1 MQIWKKLGLTVVFC
15 VLSAGMT
22 VNAGFTGSNV
32 HSAGQSMG
40 VGGLLE
46 ESMDPE
52 ACLEAA
58 QNAKETRKKIYG
70 YENLGVAK
78 VNDYLNIRKDPS
90 ENGELVGKLPKNGG
104 ADVLSE
110 ENGWYKIKSGKVT
123 GYVKADYMV
132 TGEEAR
138 SLADKEATNMAV
150 CNSGG
155 LRVRDHSGSQAQC
168 GKKVSLSEAQPGDL
182 VFYAKNGKINHVA
195 IYIGGGQVIH
205 ASNPRTGI
213 KISNLSY
220 RTPYSVRRVLS

>member
-1 MQIWKKLGLTVVFC
+1 MQIWKKLGLTVVLC

-123 GYVKADYMV
+123 GYVRADYMV

-138 SLADKEATNMAV
+138 NLADKEATNMAV

-155 LRVRDHSGSQAQC
+155 LRVREEGSLDAPEVLDY
-168 GKKVSLSEAQPGDL
+168 GTLFIRLEMP
-182 VFYAKNGKINHVA
+182 FYLALCVNQVHAGTLRG
-195 IYIGGGQVIH
+195 IGNTK
-205 ASNPRTGI
+205 APWS
-213 KISNLSY
+213 S
-220 RTPYSVRRVLS
+220 

>member
-1 MQIWKKLGLTVVFC
+1 MQIWKKLGLTVVLC
-15 VLSAGMT
+15 VLSAGM
-22 VNAGFTGSNV
+22 TGSNV

-123 GYVKADYMV
+123 GYVRADYMV

-138 SLADKEATNMAV
+138 NLAEKRRRTWRSAIPEAYA
-150 CNSGG
+150 
-155 LRVRDHSGSQAQC
+155 C
-168 GKKVSLSEAQPGDL
+168 GKREVWMRRSL
-182 VFYAKNGKINHVA
+182 HW
-195 IYIGGGQVIH
+195 
-205 ASNPRTGI
+205 
-213 KISNLSY
+213 
-220 RTPYSVRRVLS
+220 

>member
-1 MQIWKKLGLTVVFC
+1 MQIWKKLGLTVVLC

-58 QNAKETRKKIYG
+58 QNVKETRKKIYG

-90 ENGELVGKLPKNGG
+90 ENGWVSFQKTAARTCFPK
-104 ADVLSE
+104 
-110 ENGWYKIKSGKVT
+110 K
-123 GYVKADYMV
+123 
-132 TGEEAR
+132 
-138 SLADKEATNMAV
+138 MA
-150 CNSGG
+150 GI
-155 LRVRDHSGSQAQC
+155 R
-168 GKKVSLSEAQPGDL
+168 
-182 VFYAKNGKINHVA
+182 
-195 IYIGGGQVIH
+195 
-205 ASNPRTGI
+205 SNPV
-213 KISNLSY
+213 K
-220 RTPYSVRRVLS
+220 

>member
-1 MQIWKKLGLTVVFC
+1 MQIWKKLGLTVVLC

-123 GYVKADYMV
+123 GYVRADYMV
-132 TGEEAR
+132 TGEEACGQR
-138 SLADKEATNMAV
+138 GDEHGGLQFRRLTRAGRGKSGCAGHYTG
-150 CNSGG
+150 SGG
-155 LRVRDHSGSQAQC
+155 
-168 GKKVSLSEAQPGDL
+168 
-182 VFYAKNGKINHVA
+182 
-195 IYIGGGQVIH
+195 
-205 ASNPRTGI
+205 
-213 KISNLSY
+213 
-220 RTPYSVRRVLS
+220 RRA